1 MVAQGVNRKIRGSGM
16 MDTLLRPF
24 TYEKYKGEHHA
35 RSLNPNTFLTPF
47 AYCGPGTAVRLR
59 EKLGDTQPLDDLDA
73 FAKDHDYSYLKEG
86 DEYARDQDKQKH
98 IQNVWKADDIF
109 VQKSK
114 NSKDE
119 VVMGPVASKLIATKE
134 ALEKSGILDT
144 KTFTGFGS
152 NEEGSVDPVS
162 RLRNIVKEQYAV
174 DERKER
180 KIEKNAQHGG
190 SADLPV
196 IGKVANELVKNLYN
210 VINKKIFT
218 LCKPY

>member
-1 MVAQGVNRKIRGSGM
+1 
-16 MDTLLRPF
+16 
-24 TYEKYKGEHHA
+24 
-35 RSLNPNTFLTPF
+35 
-47 AYCGPGTAVRLR
+47 
-59 EKLGDTQPLDDLDA
+59 
-73 FAKDHDYSYLKEG
+73 
-86 DEYARDQDKQKH
+86 
-98 IQNVWKADDIF
+98 
-109 VQKSK
+109 
-114 NSKDE
+114 
-119 VVMGPVASKLIATKE
+119 MGPIASKLIATKE

-210 VINKKIFT
+210 VINKKIFR
-218 LCKPY
+218 LCKTY